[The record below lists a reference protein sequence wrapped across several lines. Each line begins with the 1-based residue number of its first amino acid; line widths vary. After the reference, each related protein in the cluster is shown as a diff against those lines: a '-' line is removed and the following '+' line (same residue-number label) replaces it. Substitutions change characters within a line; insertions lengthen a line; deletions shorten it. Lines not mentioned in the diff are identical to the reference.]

1 MAFDGM
7 TLRDFLG
14 QMAAKTPTPG
24 GGAAASAVGALAA
37 ALAQMVVAYSIGKK
51 ALAAHEPAL
60 QAAAD
65 SLTRARGLLLAL
77 ADEDAAAY
85 GAVNELS
92 RLPETDPRRRDELPA
107 AQAAAVDVPMAT
119 MAAGLDLLR
128 RFEPL
133 ATTTN
138 RFLRSDLAIAAVLAE
153 ACCAASHWN
162 VRVNVGALGAD
173 AQARVSEQATT
184 MEHAARDLRA
194 RIEAACAG

>member
-1 MAFDGM
+1 MVFESM
-7 TLRDFLG
+7 TLREFLG

-37 ALAQMVVAYSIGKK
+37 ALAQMVVAYSVGKK

-60 QAAAD
+60 LEATEY
-65 SLTRARGLLLAL
+65 LTRARGLLLAL

-92 RLPETDPRRRDELPA
+92 RLPEGDPRRREELPA
-107 AQAAAVDVPMAT
+107 AQAAAVGVPMAT

-133 ATTTN
+133 AAMTN
-138 RFLRSDLAIAAVLAE
+138 RHLRSDLAIAAILAQ
-153 ACCAASHWN
+153 ACCESSRWN
-162 VRVNVGALGAD
+162 VRVNVGSLGD
-173 AQARVSEQATT
+173 EQQAAASTQAAG
-184 MEHAARDLRA
+184 MEAAACELRS
-194 RIEAACAG
+194 RIEAACA